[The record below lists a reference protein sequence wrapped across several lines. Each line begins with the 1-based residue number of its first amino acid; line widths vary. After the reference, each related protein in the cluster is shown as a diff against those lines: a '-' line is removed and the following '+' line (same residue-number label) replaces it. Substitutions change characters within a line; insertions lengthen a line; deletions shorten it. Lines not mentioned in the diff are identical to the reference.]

1 MIKPDGFMCCF
12 FVRIDDFLCFYEDC
26 CSLSDLPLLMVVTP
40 TQALFLYVLGHNICV
55 RADDCHISFL
65 DISCIWNF
73 GPN

>member
-1 MIKPDGFMCCF
+1 MVLCVDF

>member
-1 MIKPDGFMCCF
+1 MVLCVV